1 MKKVLIITSEYLGAA
16 NKIGSHNLAESF
28 AQMGIKTFVISFPIS
43 PFYRFIDKRT
53 QFSIRK
59 KFSKGFVEIS
69 TNLYSYI
76 PSTLIP
82 PIPSVLKILPSYLNK
97 WETITTSLKK
107 NLSYEHFDLVFTESF
122 FYVSLLDNVTYQK
135 LVLRIPDNMK
145 GFWGENKALIEA
157 ENQLIRKADCVV
169 SPSLLKC
176 KELLKYNPN
185 SKHLPNGVNYED
197 FQARTTSPYL
207 NSQYKFEAVYIG
219 AIAKWFDFNLL
230 REIANNKPDWRFT
243 IIGNLLNKVDMPDN
257 VRFIGEKSGQDK
269 VSFLQH
275 ADAGLIP
282 FDVSNNSELI
292 NYVNPIKLYEYLAAG
307 INVVS
312 VKWPELEM
320 INAPISLAT
329 TAQEFIGALTELEN
343 TTKDTKELK
352 RFAQQFDWMKIAQ
365 QFVLEEL

>member
-28 AQMGIKTFVISFPIS
+28 AQMGIQTFVISFPIS
-43 PFYRFIDKRT
+43 PFYRFIDKKT

-59 KFSKGFVEIS
+59 KFSKGFVEVS

-76 PSTLIP
+76 PFTLIP
-82 PIPSVLKILPSYLNK
+82 PVPSVLKVLPQYLYK
-97 WETITTSLKK
+97 WDAIPPSFKK
-107 NLSYEHFDLVFTESF
+107 NFPHEHFDLVFTESF
-122 FYVSLLDNVTYQK
+122 FYMSLLDHLTYQK

-157 ENQLIRKADCVV
+157 ENLLIKKADCVV
-169 SPSLLKC
+169 TPSLLKC
-176 KELLKYNPN
+176 NELMKQNQKTKY
-185 SKHLPNGVNYED
+185 LPNGVNYED
-197 FQARTTSPYL
+197 FQLQTSSPYL
-207 NSQYKFEAVYIG
+207 NSQYKFEAVYVG

-230 REIANNKPDWRFT
+230 REVATKKTNWRFT
-243 IIGNLLNKVDMPDN
+243 IIGNLSQTVNMPDN
-257 VRFIGEKSGQDK
+257 VRFVGEKSGQDK
-269 VSFLQH
+269 ISFLQH

-320 INAPISLAT
+320 INAPISLAAT
-329 TAQEFIGALTELEN
+329 TQEFISALTELEN
-343 TTKDTKELK
+343 TTKDTEELK
-352 RFAQQFDWMKIAQ
+352 RFAQKFDWMKIAQ
-365 QFVLEEL
+365 QFVLEKL